1 MYKITY
7 KSPTHGKGEKVT
19 VAGLGELING
29 ETVEFPDSVNETFR
43 AANAV
48 IDYDDD
54 GIPVVKSGPSLISA
68 FRKHNAITVKHE
80 KDKPEDP
87 DVVDEDENPGEG
99 GVE

>member
-19 VAGLGELING
+19 VAGLGELIND
-29 ETVEFPDSVNETFR
+29 ETVEFPDSVDSAFR

-48 IDYDDD
+48 IDYDDE
-54 GIPVVKSGPSLISA
+54 GVPVVKSGPSLISA
-68 FRKHNAITVKHE
+68 FRKHNSITVKHE

-87 DVVDEDENPGEG
+87 DVVDEGEKPDEG